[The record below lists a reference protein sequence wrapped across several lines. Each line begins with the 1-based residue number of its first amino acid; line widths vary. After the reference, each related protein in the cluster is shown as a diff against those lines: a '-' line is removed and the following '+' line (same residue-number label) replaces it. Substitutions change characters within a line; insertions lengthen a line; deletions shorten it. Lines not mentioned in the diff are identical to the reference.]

1 MMKITEKEKK
11 TIKKLVESLEKSDFL
26 VPKLMEVKVNK
37 FTTEIF
43 KKILEEG

>member
-1 MMKITEKEKK
+1 MKITEKEKK

-26 VPKLMEVKVNK
+26 VPKMLEIKVNR
-37 FTTEIF
+37 FTVEIF